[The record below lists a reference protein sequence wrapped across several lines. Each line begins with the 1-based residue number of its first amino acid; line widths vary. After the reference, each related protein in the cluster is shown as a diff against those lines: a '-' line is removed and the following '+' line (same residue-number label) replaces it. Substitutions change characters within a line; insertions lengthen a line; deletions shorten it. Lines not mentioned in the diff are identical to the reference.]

1 MNSDILVS
9 SIQSGLALLTWEQ
22 DSFAWADAWDDEA
35 QRYRGLRFSQSIPLI
50 DPDNPGLVVKPDAAL
65 SQIQRESKPTR
76 IEIQPQASALKPHET
91 RAFHLAAF
99 DRDGRPI
106 QPGQP
111 QWSATGGTIDAAGV
125 YTAGPSEGQYEVH
138 AELQGLHAEA
148 RVFISEE
155 AQPSMAER
163 PPTPPHATMPKRF
176 HGTVELDPERVGRDA
191 GRIAE
196 EIITHLAIQKGA
208 RIKVMLEIEAEL
220 PQGAND
226 SLIRTI
232 TENAR
237 TLRFKSQG
245 FEKE

>member
-1 MNSDILVS
+1 
-9 SIQSGLALLTWEQ
+9 
-22 DSFAWADAWDDEA
+22 
-35 QRYRGLRFSQSIPLI
+35 LI

-125 YTAGPSEGQYEVH
+125 YIAGPSEGQYEVH
-138 AELQGLHAEA
+138 AELQGLHAQTA
-148 RVFISEE
+148 VFISED
-155 AQPSMAER
+155 AQPPLPER
-163 PPTPPHATMPKRF
+163 PTSPPHELPKRF

-196 EIITHLAIQKGA
+196 EIITHLAIQKNA
-208 RIKVMLEIEAEL
+208 QIKVTLEIEAEL
-220 PQGAND
+220 PHGADD
-226 SLIRTI
+226 SLVRTVM
-232 TENAR
+232 ENSR

-245 FEKE
+245 FERE